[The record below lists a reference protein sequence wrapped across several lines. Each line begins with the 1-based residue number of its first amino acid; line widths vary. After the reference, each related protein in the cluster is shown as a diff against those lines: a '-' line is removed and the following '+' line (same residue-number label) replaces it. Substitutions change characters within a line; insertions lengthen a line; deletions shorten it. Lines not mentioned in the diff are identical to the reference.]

1 MTATETRIS
10 ALFEELV
17 PAKGKADTVA
27 GEIIRAVNR
36 IAYRNYNDGDHVGV
50 GYGNETC
57 NPAARYLGEVAG
69 NHGDPAGNRVQQAVI
84 DMWGVADDD
93 RYDKLVEAL
102 EEAVLAYLDEH
113 PELKTTPN
121 TEDMFDYRDSLEDR
135 DNSYDEEDAYYDAM
149 DAEAEEDEEEEEEWP
164 Y

>member
-1 MTATETRIS
+1 MTAAETRIN

-17 PAKGKADTVA
+17 PASGKADTVA
-27 GEIIRAVNR
+27 GEIIRAVSR
-36 IAYRNYNDGDHVGV
+36 IAYRNSNDGDHVGV

-69 NHGDPAGNRVQQAVI
+69 SHVQQAVI
-84 DMWGVADDD
+84 DMWGIHDDS
-93 RYDKLVEAL
+93 RYDKAVEAL

-121 TEDMFDYRDSLEDR
+121 TEDMWDYIDRFEDR
-135 DNSYDEEDAYYDAM
+135 DDSEDD
-149 DAEAEEDEEEEEEWP
+149 DGEEEW
-164 Y
+164 